1 MPHYLRFMQNI
12 IMHFKYLRG
21 LVSSRLVS
29 ISTYLQKRYNFARI
43 KGSVFKSVADSVI
56 QNELQRLQVFG
67 SSVLR
72 SSCGNHRGRYNVNK
86 SVKL

>member
-1 MPHYLRFMQNI
+1 MAHYLRFMQNI
-12 IMHFKYLRG
+12 IMHFKYRRG
-21 LVSSRLVS
+21 LFPADLFPSVR
-29 ISTYLQKRYNFARI
+29 ICKIMCNFARI

-72 SSCGNHRGRYNVNK
+72 SSCGNHRGRYNVI
-86 SVKL
+86 